1 MQQND
6 LQQNRLRE
14 PIVSVLGHVDHGKTT
29 LLDAIRLT
37 TEANKEAGGITQR
50 IGATEIRSK
59 DLILRSHGMLN
70 ETNLHIPGIL
80 FIDTPGHVAFS
91 NMRVRGG
98 VLADI
103 AILVVDINEG
113 FMPQTLES
121 INILKKFK
129 TPFVI
134 AANKIDLVPYFIQ
147 LRNETLKNV
156 MKIQRAEY
164 IDEFNNR
171 MYLLM
176 GRLSELNISADQYD
190 RITDF
195 TKSVAIVPVSAKY
208 NIGMAELM
216 TVLAGLSQK
225 FLEKNIRFEASNSKG
240 TVIEVKKEE
249 SVGTT
254 LDTVLY
260 QGILRK
266 GDIIAVNTKA
276 GPAVTGVKALLVNSG
291 SGGKRLVEK
300 DKVYSAAGVR
310 ILIQDKLDIVNG
322 SPLIVTD
329 GNREEA
335 FQEIRENSTVNV
347 ELSENGVSIKA
358 DAIGSLEA
366 LAYELKS
373 LGISIRNAETGDV
386 TKKDIVNAETLNNP
400 LDRLIVAF
408 SVSMTPDAKEHLLSS
423 DVGVISGGIIYSI
436 VNEASEW
443 LKKRKE
449 DLQEQRK
456 RDYSIPSKFIIL
468 PQYIFRSTKP
478 VIVGISV
485 QAGRLKVGDKLIR
498 SDGRFAGTVKSIR
511 ENDTSKQFVDAPAEV
526 AVSIEGVTLNRQIF
540 PEKPIYVDIQES
552 VVPLLRKE
560 KLDDDTMQTLEEI
573 INIKRKENK
582 FWGTRA

>member
-1 MQQND
+1 MPQND

-540 PEKPIYVDIQES
+540 PEEPIYVDIQES

>member
-70 ETNLHIPGIL
+70 ETNLRIPGIL

-121 INILKKFK
+121 VNILKKFK

-147 LRNETLKNV
+147 LKNETLKNV
-156 MKIQRAEY
+156 MKIQRPEY

-171 MYLLM
+171 VYLLM

-310 ILIQDKLDIVNG
+310 VLIQDKLDIVNG

-347 ELSENGVSIKA
+347 EISENGISIKA

-373 LGISIRNAETGDV
+373 LGISIRSAETGDV

-408 SVSMTPDAKEHLLSS
+408 NVPITPDAKEYLLSS
-423 DVGVISGGIIYSI
+423 DVGVISGGVIYSI

-443 LKKRKE
+443 LKKKKE
-449 DLQEQRK
+449 DLLEQRK

-540 PEKPIYVDIQES
+540 PEEPIYVDIQES

>member
-91 NMRVRGG
+91 NMRIRGG

-134 AANKIDLVPYFIQ
+134 AANKIDLVPYFVQ

-156 MKIQRAEY
+156 MKIQRPEY

-266 GDIIAVNTKA
+266 GDVIAVNTKA

-373 LGISIRNAETGDV
+373 LGISIRSAETGDV

-400 LDRLIVAF
+400 LDRLVVAF

-540 PEKPIYVDIQES
+540 PEEPIYVDIQES

>member
-134 AANKIDLVPYFIQ
+134 AANKIDLVPYFVQ

-156 MKIQRAEY
+156 MKIQRPEY

-266 GDIIAVNTKA
+266 GDVIAVNTKA

-373 LGISIRNAETGDV
+373 LGISIRSAETGDV

-400 LDRLIVAF
+400 LDRLVVAF

-540 PEKPIYVDIQES
+540 PEEPIYVDIQES

>member
-70 ETNLHIPGIL
+70 ETNLRIPGIL

-121 INILKKFK
+121 VNILKKFK

-147 LRNETLKNV
+147 LKNETLKNV
-156 MKIQRAEY
+156 MKIQRPEY

-310 ILIQDKLDIVNG
+310 VLIQDKLDIVNG

-347 ELSENGVSIKA
+347 ELSENGISIKA

-373 LGISIRNAETGDV
+373 LGISIRSAETGDV

-408 SVSMTPDAKEHLLSS
+408 NVPITPDAKEYLLSS
-423 DVGVISGGIIYSI
+423 DVGVISGGVIYSI

-443 LKKRKE
+443 LKKKKE
-449 DLQEQRK
+449 DLLEQRK

-540 PEKPIYVDIQES
+540 PEEPIYVDIQES

>member
-1 MQQND
+1 MPQND

-373 LGISIRNAETGDV
+373 LGISIRSAETGDV

-540 PEKPIYVDIQES
+540 PEEPIYVDIQES

>member
-91 NMRVRGG
+91 NMRIRGG

-134 AANKIDLVPYFIQ
+134 AANKIDLVPYFVQ

-156 MKIQRAEY
+156 MKIQRPEY

-266 GDIIAVNTKA
+266 GDVIAVNTKA

-291 SGGKRLVEK
+291 TGGKRLVEK

-373 LGISIRNAETGDV
+373 LGISIRSAETGDV

-400 LDRLIVAF
+400 LDRLVVAF

-540 PEKPIYVDIQES
+540 PEEPIYVDIQES

>member
-70 ETNLHIPGIL
+70 ETNLRIPGIL

-121 INILKKFK
+121 VDILKKFK

-147 LRNETLKNV
+147 LKNETLKNV
-156 MKIQRAEY
+156 MKIQRPEY

-310 ILIQDKLDIVNG
+310 VLIQDKLDIVNG

-347 ELSENGVSIKA
+347 ELSENGISIKA

-373 LGISIRNAETGDV
+373 LGISIRSAETGDV

-408 SVSMTPDAKEHLLSS
+408 NVPITPDAKEYLLSS
-423 DVGVISGGIIYSI
+423 DVGVISGGVIYSI

-443 LKKRKE
+443 LKKKKE
-449 DLQEQRK
+449 DLLEQRK

-540 PEKPIYVDIQES
+540 PEEPIYVDIQES

>member
-70 ETNLHIPGIL
+70 ETNLRIPGIL

-121 INILKKFK
+121 VNILKKFK

-147 LRNETLKNV
+147 LKNETLKNV
-156 MKIQRAEY
+156 MKIQRPEY

-310 ILIQDKLDIVNG
+310 VLIQDKLDIVNG

-347 ELSENGVSIKA
+347 EISENGISIKA

-373 LGISIRNAETGDV
+373 LGISIRSAETGDV

-408 SVSMTPDAKEHLLSS
+408 NVPITPDAKEYLLSS
-423 DVGVISGGIIYSI
+423 DVGVISGGVIYSI

-443 LKKRKE
+443 LKKKKE
-449 DLQEQRK
+449 DLLEQRK

-540 PEKPIYVDIQES
+540 PEEPIYVDIQES

>member
-70 ETNLHIPGIL
+70 ETNLRIPGIL

-121 INILKKFK
+121 VNILKKFK

-147 LRNETLKNV
+147 LKNETLKNV
-156 MKIQRAEY
+156 MKIQRPEY

-171 MYLLM
+171 VYLLM

-310 ILIQDKLDIVNG
+310 VLIQDKLDIVNG

-347 ELSENGVSIKA
+347 ELSENGISIKA

-373 LGISIRNAETGDV
+373 LGISIRSAETGDV

-408 SVSMTPDAKEHLLSS
+408 NVPITPDAKEYLLSS
-423 DVGVISGGIIYSI
+423 DVGVISGGVIYSI

-443 LKKRKE
+443 LKKKKE
-449 DLQEQRK
+449 DLLEQRK

-540 PEKPIYVDIQES
+540 PEEPIYVDIQES

>member
-59 DLILRSHGMLN
+59 DLILRSHGMLS
-70 ETNLHIPGIL
+70 ETNLRIPGIL

-121 INILKKFK
+121 INILRKFK

-147 LRNETLKNV
+147 LKNETLKNV
-156 MKIQRAEY
+156 MKIQRNEY

-176 GRLSELNISADQYD
+176 GRLSELGISADQYD

-195 TKSVAIVPVSAKY
+195 TKAVAIVPVSAKY

-216 TVLAGLSQK
+216 AVLAGLSQK
-225 FLEKNIRFEASNSKG
+225 FLEKDIRFEASNSKG

-266 GDIIAVNTKA
+266 GDVIAVNTKT

-291 SGGKRLVEK
+291 SRGKRLVEK
-300 DKVYSAAGVR
+300 DEVYSAAGVR
-310 ILIQDKLDIVNG
+310 VLIQDKLDIVNG
-322 SPLIVTD
+322 SPVIVTD

-335 FQEIRENSTVNV
+335 FREIRENSTVNV
-347 ELSENGVSIKA
+347 ELSEIGVSIKA

-373 LGISIRNAETGDV
+373 LGISIRSAETGDV
-386 TKKDIVNAETLNNP
+386 TKKDIVNAETLNDP
-400 LDRLIVAF
+400 IDRLIVAF
-408 SVSMTPDAKEHLLSS
+408 SVSMTPDAKEYLLSS
-423 DVGVISGGIIYSI
+423 DVGVISGGVIYSI

-449 DLQEQRK
+449 DLLEQRK

-478 VIVGISV
+478 VIVGVSV

-540 PEKPIYVDIQES
+540 PEEPIYVDIQES
-552 VVPLLRKE
+552 VVPILRKE
-560 KLDDDTMQTLEEI
+560 KLDDDTMQALEEI

>member
-91 NMRVRGG
+91 NMRIRGG

-134 AANKIDLVPYFIQ
+134 AANKIDLVPYFVQ

-156 MKIQRAEY
+156 MKIQRPEY

-266 GDIIAVNTKA
+266 GDVIAVNTKA

-291 SGGKRLVEK
+291 TGGKRLVEK

-373 LGISIRNAETGDV
+373 LGISIRSAETGDV

-540 PEKPIYVDIQES
+540 PEEPIYVDIQES

>member
-91 NMRVRGG
+91 NMRIRGG

-134 AANKIDLVPYFIQ
+134 AANKIDLVPYFVQ

-156 MKIQRAEY
+156 MKIQRPEY

-266 GDIIAVNTKA
+266 GDVIAVNTKA

-373 LGISIRNAETGDV
+373 LGISIRSAETGDV

-540 PEKPIYVDIQES
+540 PEEPIYVDIQES